1 MEEIKN
7 FISKYIGAII
17 GVIVAII
24 VLCTGLHNLI
34 LGVVLLAI
42 GAFVGNYIQQNKDE
56 VKIDYKSHSVFSST
70 RSMPDGCLSDDF
82 PECYSRNYL
91 EVELKAENTC
101 VCNVVFDGKQFTEN
115 FDMNIQ
121 IEYKELIG
129 MKNFNE
135 SKFHENLFHTYCNFV
150 CNAFNEQIKNGTYV
164 ESK

>member
-1 MEEIKN
+1 MKKIY
-7 FISKYIGAII
+7 F
-17 GVIVAII
+17 
-24 VLCTGLHNLI
+24 LI
-34 LGVVLLAI
+34 LSVVLFGFIAAVYVYKHNQNI
-42 GAFVGNYIQQNKDE
+42 HTNKQSTSIQNKDE
-56 VKIDYKSHSVFSST
+56 VKIDYKSHSVFSSA

>member
-1 MEEIKN
+1 MKKIY
-7 FISKYIGAII
+7 F
-17 GVIVAII
+17 
-24 VLCTGLHNLI
+24 LI
-34 LGVVLLAI
+34 LSVVLFGFIAAVYVYKHNQNI
-42 GAFVGNYIQQNKDE
+42 HTNKQSTSIQNKDE